1 MKQNLQEQTVGYFSI
16 PSRVSQLSVDAMKI
30 SVDYK
35 ELIYNHGIQTANYI
49 FFVIGLIGIY
59 KLLIYQNIDRF
70 HILTIINLLSLFPPL
85 VGLRMILKPEIMAF
99 AFLWLIYL
107 IILYKNTTDQIFIFT
122 TSNNFNFN
130 KFKIKYYIND

>member
-1 MKQNLQEQTVGYFSI
+1 MKLTKILEKLYLPFTILFNLYLFLITYIQYSSHRGTDFDIYGNYLNYFIFGLKQNLQEQTVGYFSI

-70 HILTIINLLSLFPPL
+70 HILTIINLLS
-85 VGLRMILKPEIMAF
+85 
-99 AFLWLIYL
+99 
-107 IILYKNTTDQIFIFT
+107 
-122 TSNNFNFN
+122 
-130 KFKIKYYIND
+130 

>member
-1 MKQNLQEQTVGYFSI
+1 MQV
-16 PSRVSQLSVDAMKI
+16 I

-49 FFVIGLIGIY
+49 FVIGLIGIY

-99 AFLWLIYL
+99 AFAMANLFNYSLQ
-107 IILYKNTTDQIFIFT
+107 KNTTDQILIFT

-130 KFKIKYYIND
+130 KFKIKYYINDWIYDLNLFWQRSN